1 MLLLLMRASSH
12 PAPFLG
18 AQLPGRKVRDYTT
31 ELLAA
36 ALFVSGWCVIRLL
49 FTRDTSHGLDA
60 AIAVSGLLLGVGTAA
75 HCVRSLV
82 ARGTHP
88 GSRCRARG
96 ALRYTSLAPA
106 TAWLKKGATRP

>member
-12 PAPFLG
+12 PAPFPG
-18 AQLPGRKVRDYTT
+18 ALLPGRKVGDYTA

-60 AIAVSGLLLGVGTAA
+60 AIAVAGLMVGVGTVA
-75 HCVRSLV
+75 HCLRSLNAGRSRLRSERIL
-82 ARGTHP
+82 ARAARREARSVVRR
-88 GSRCRARG
+88 SR
-96 ALRYTSLAPA
+96 LRRH
-106 TAWLKKGATRP
+106 G